1 MPLVGG
7 FEFLELVLYGK
18 IELAQQ
24 NYDLNQL
31 EDSVSMIW
39 TNESAPLC
47 YLPDLREGAER
58 GQ

>member
-1 MPLVGG
+1 MLLVGG
-7 FEFLELVLYGK
+7 FGCLELVLYGK

-24 NYDLNQL
+24 NYDLNQS
-31 EDSVSMIW
+31 EDSVSMIL